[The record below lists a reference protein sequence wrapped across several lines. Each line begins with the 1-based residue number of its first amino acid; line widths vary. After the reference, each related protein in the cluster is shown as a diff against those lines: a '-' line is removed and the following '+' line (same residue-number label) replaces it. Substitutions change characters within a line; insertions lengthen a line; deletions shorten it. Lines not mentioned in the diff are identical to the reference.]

1 MFKRRKIN
9 RKNIV
14 RYFPAP
20 SFQTSRC
27 NFVTCWSHCG
37 AYKRT
42 SFRRVRLILSILRQV
57 SEYNNNNNNK
67 IVPGSVFG
75 MWRWTLLL
83 HEMDQPG
90 PPLEPQP
97 TPAVASIDN
106 GVWRWMRRLS
116 THIYSYSPKLEMS
129 NVHKRPS
136 RIWDALTYRLM
147 LTTENSLSRGRRI
160 RCTDTK
166 RCWES

>member
-1 MFKRRKIN
+1 MLKRRKTNHKN
-9 RKNIV
+9 RV
-14 RYFPAP
+14 RYFQAP

-27 NFVTCWSHCG
+27 NFVTCLSHCR

-42 SFRRVRLILSILRQV
+42 SFKRVRLILSILRQV
-57 SEYNNNNNNK
+57 LEYNNNNNT
-67 IVPGSVFG
+67 VSGSVFG

-90 PPLEPQP
+90 PPSEPQP

-116 THIYSYSPKLEMS
+116 THIYGPKLEMS

-136 RIWDALTYRLM
+136 RIWDTLTYRLM
-147 LTTENSLSRGRRI
+147 LTTGKSLSRGRCI

-166 RCWES
+166 RCRES